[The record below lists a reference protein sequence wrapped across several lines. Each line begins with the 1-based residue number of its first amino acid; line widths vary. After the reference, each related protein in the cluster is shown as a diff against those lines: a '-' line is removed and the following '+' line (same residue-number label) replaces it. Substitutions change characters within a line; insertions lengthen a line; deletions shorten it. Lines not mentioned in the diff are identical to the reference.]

1 MTFCRIPVLYSAVRP
16 VGGEAGANQ
25 TKSQAN
31 VDISVR
37 EAVSISYAQTMHHR
51 AGHVGKT
58 PVRAAR
64 ETALAPAGARSND
77 GKGETPWED
86 AAGNHR
92 TLTHLPPFAVDLTK
106 TPLKSALKKPL
117 AGAVAAHGSSPCV
130 DIKSSSEVVAPAV
143 PPFVPSLRQ
152 FGTATSTSSSCGTLN
167 SVGATVVS
175 AATAEGAATPR
186 VVPNSL
192 RRLIQPVPTGS
203 TPRLTSRALDN
214 APDPMSAPVA
224 IASAAVA
231 ITPAAGA
238 PTEPLSVLEGQIPI
252 VRHASASA
260 ARIAS
265 GQSAIE
271 AFRRAFQGLSSPPTP
286 HAAASPALRVAD
298 QLTPIVAPPL
308 LPNRHVPIPPGQRL
322 AQNGQ
327 PRTPA
332 PLSPPPAHGGQ
343 TPESAMLGSHGE
355 KPADAALESG
365 LAPLSQP
372 AGASA
377 LPGNKRGG
385 PSHALRSR
393 WRFTLRAIGR
403 AHRARPSSTSSM
415 APQAGTLRGLAPI
428 PAESLGTTGAGP
440 ATVVAAA
447 EGRAMY
453 DDFTDSAA
461 GMPDLSS
468 PRASPTTPPSSR
480 GDRYDLSTSPVGGEQ
495 VVFGVSSDAVNA
507 VASSD
512 STPPSEPLP
521 STHEPAVAGTPD
533 IPGHASV
540 SLISPAVPITAAA
553 AVPTLPT
560 PRSPSLRP
568 PPHTPAG
575 ARLTGRSHRQLQ
587 ASAAGDMG
595 APDDSPVQR
604 RNTVA
609 PGEQRTPARLTS
621 PLGPSAGSGL
631 RHRTPVATG
640 LGNATA
646 GAGGFAMRS
655 LSRHH
660 LEEEK
665 QALPR
670 MRYSDDDASSEGGE
684 SVVGEPPRTSIG
696 DLTAYGAQHVSDDD
710 EDCFDSVSQAGG
722 GGGGGTALSP
732 QLPAASPLAQST
744 RRATALASPPGS
756 FRRGGVLASP
766 TAGLA
771 AASAATLPLGS
782 PAVLPPAPT
791 AAPPHLPGTE
801 GVQSPHARHPVPDG
815 DGDGVT
821 LQASDSLPAA
831 AQWLP
836 ESLQPLAQAAI
847 VASRR
852 RVRPTPKYRQS
863 HLDNVDDRGAYDFAI
878 VVRAVFSA
886 KQAAALAR
894 AKADADARAAAALVQ
909 ARNMGWTSPT
919 KTAVPA
925 PAASAAPSTASRRHR
940 GVVRMGT
947 AARANDDDDESRDS
961 ASLSDSDNLSDSSDG
976 SRSGPR
982 KLERL
987 PRRHSPPAGKTHARR
1002 TSLTDEDDDYD
1013 HSSEDDDSLARS
1025 PSRRRGRG
1033 RAGDSDFE
1041 SALPSSDSG
1050 SGETSE
1056 SSSGGD
1062 GDAVTHAARRGG
1074 GRGNSIGTFL
1084 AGLSPWGRLA
1094 APTDA
1099 ARARNGHKRPG
1110 GDDFRLSSSS
1120 SAAVGLEASLSD
1132 AGTGVAASSLRRVTF
1147 SNTEA
1152 SHARA
1157 DMDANESA
1165 SSPPGSGAH
1174 AHVVVEL
1181 PTVPAA
1187 STRSHKCSEILAAL
1201 RGAGLQAKRVRSLSR
1216 RTWLIKLRASEARLE
1231 EEAEAMHLRL
1241 RRRDG
1246 GWSRFRR
1253 SARVAFLPVIA
1264 ENGGESAKTGGN
1276 EKRGERRRTIFHSSD
1291 RQLLINH
1298 ILRSSSREGG
1308 CDLGEGSPLG
1318 AYVTHMMPLH
1328 MRARLDEL
1336 RNDWLAT
1343 WRPAI
1348 SQGAHDRI
1356 GDIDPS
1362 WYAPP
1367 VLVSIDTAATADR
1380 PQAAASAAVPP
1391 TGGGVWLQ
1399 RLRASLGGAQSSTLQ
1414 QDDSSGSAAPAHVQ
1428 AVPPR
1433 DRCDIDPSTGS
1444 PTATAGG
1451 DDRRRRPPRH
1461 PRCCMSIC
1469 STISCAFC
1477 CGPVVLAW
1485 VVISIASCSARC
1497 ARSLSRCCSRL
1508 TTQPL
1513 DRIASYF
1520 GESIAFYFAWL
1531 EFYTNWLVF
1540 PAVIGALLF
1549 VGQLYWGEIDIAYA
1563 PLFSLFVA
1571 LWAILLLEFWKRRN
1585 AELAQRWGVLHYEDE
1600 EIVS

>member
-1 MTFCRIPVLYSAVRP
+1 M
-16 VGGEAGANQ
+16 N
-25 TKSQAN
+25 
-31 VDISVR
+31 
-37 EAVSISYAQTMHHR
+37 
-51 AGHVGKT
+51 T
-58 PVRAAR
+58 PA
-64 ETALAPAGARSND
+64 
-77 GKGETPWED
+77 
-86 AAGNHR
+86 
-92 TLTHLPPFAVDLTK
+92 
-106 TPLKSALKKPL
+106 
-117 AGAVAAHGSSPCV
+117 
-130 DIKSSSEVVAPAV
+130 
-143 PPFVPSLRQ
+143 
-152 FGTATSTSSSCGTLN
+152 
-167 SVGATVVS
+167 
-175 AATAEGAATPR
+175 
-186 VVPNSL
+186 
-192 RRLIQPVPTGS
+192 
-203 TPRLTSRALDN
+203 
-214 APDPMSAPVA
+214 A

-231 ITPAAGA
+231 ITPAAVA
-238 PTEPLSVLEGQIPI
+238 PSEPLSVLELGQAPI

-286 HAAASPALRVAD
+286 RAASSPAPLATGEMTLV
-298 QLTPIVAPPL
+298 VAPSL
-308 LPNRHVPIPPGQRL
+308 LPNRHVPIPPAHRL

-332 PLSPPPAHGGQ
+332 PISLPPVPGGQ
-343 TPESAMLGSHGE
+343 TAECARLGSHSEG
-355 KPADAALESG
+355 PADAALESG

-372 AGASA
+372 AGALA
-377 LPGNKRGG
+377 LPRNKGGG

-403 AHRARPSSTSSM
+403 AHRVSRPSSTSSM

-428 PAESLGTTGAGP
+428 PAESLVGSGAGL
-440 ATVVAAA
+440 AS
-447 EGRAMY
+447 EGRAIY
-453 DDFTDSAA
+453 DDFTDGAA

-468 PRASPTTPPSSR
+468 PRTSPTPPPSAR
-480 GDRYDLSTSPVGGEQ
+480 RDCYDLSTSPVGGEQ

-507 VASSD
+507 VASGG
-512 STPPSEPLP
+512 STPPPAPPP
-521 STHEPAVAGTPD
+521 SPADSQPVAVASTSGTLGD
-533 IPGHASV
+533 ASIALIP
-540 SLISPAVPITAAA
+540 PAVPMPAVA

-568 PPHTPAG
+568 PTHTPAG

-609 PGEQRTPARLTS
+609 PGEPRTPARLTS

-640 LGNATA
+640 LGSASA
-646 GAGGFAMRS
+646 SAGGVAMRS
-655 LSRHH
+655 SSRHH

-665 QALPR
+665 QAPPR
-670 MRYSDDDASSEGGE
+670 MRYTDDESSSEGGE

-710 EDCFDSVSQAGG
+710 GDCFDSVSQAGG
-722 GGGGGTALSP
+722 GRGGKALSP
-732 QLPAASPLAQST
+732 HQPAASPLAQST
-744 RRATALASPPGS
+744 RKATALASPPGS
-756 FRRGGVLASP
+756 FRRAGALASP
-766 TAGLA
+766 AAGLA
-771 AASAATLPLGS
+771 SASAATLPLGS
-782 PAVLPPAPT
+782 PAVLASVPS
-791 AAPPHLPGTE
+791 AAPPQHPPGTE
-801 GVQSPHARHPVPDG
+801 DVQSPHARHLVPDG
-815 DGDGVT
+815 DGDGAT
-821 LQASDSLPAA
+821 LQAGDSLPAA
-831 AQWLP
+831 PQWLP

-909 ARNMGWTSPT
+909 ARHLGWTSPM

-925 PAASAAPSTASRRHR
+925 PAASAALSTASRRHR
-940 GVVRMGT
+940 GVARKGT

-976 SRSGPR
+976 SSSGPR
-982 KLERL
+982 KREPL
-987 PRRHSPPAGKTHARR
+987 PRRRSPPAGKARARR
-1002 TSLTDEDDDYD
+1002 SSLTDEDDDYD
-1013 HSSEDDDSLARS
+1013 HSSEDDDDSLARS

-1033 RAGDSDFE
+1033 RAGDSGFE

-1084 AGLSPWGRLA
+1084 AGLSPWGRLV

-1099 ARARNGHKRPG
+1099 ARARNGHTRSG
-1110 GDDFRLSSSS
+1110 GDEFRLSSSS
-1120 SAAVGLEASLSD
+1120 SAAVGFEASLSD

-1157 DMDANESA
+1157 AMDVSESA
-1165 SSPPGSGAH
+1165 SSPPGSGAP

-1181 PTVPAA
+1181 PAVPAA

-1264 ENGGESAKTGGN
+1264 ENGGESARRGGN
-1276 EKRGERRRTIFHSSD
+1276 EKLGERRPTIFHSSD

-1348 SQGAHDRI
+1348 SQGTHDRI
-1356 GDIDPS
+1356 GDIDPN

-1367 VLVSIDTAATADR
+1367 VLISIDTAAVAEC
-1380 PQAAASAAVPP
+1380 PQAAAASAAVPP
-1391 TGGGVWLQ
+1391 PEGGGVWLQ
-1399 RLRASLGGAQSSTLQ
+1399 RLRASLGVAPRSSLQ
-1414 QDDSSGSAAPAHVQ
+1414 QDDSSGAAPAPVQ

-1433 DRCDIDPSTGS
+1433 DRCDVEPLPGN
-1444 PTATAGG
+1444 PPATAGG
-1451 DDRRRRPPRH
+1451 VDRRRRPPRD
-1461 PRCCMSIC
+1461 PRCCVSIC

-1485 VVISIASCSARC
+1485 IVVSMASCSARC
-1497 ARSLSRCCSRL
+1497 ARSLSRCCGRL

-1531 EFYTNWLVF
+1531 EFYTNWLLF

-1563 PLFSLFVA
+1563 PLFSLFIA

-1600 EIVS
+1600 EIVSLHTPQCRRFRTLRFTCISSSHHRFDPNSKGNGSKMPARARLCGFTPLGNGVQSMPSPCHSFSAFLCVSLF